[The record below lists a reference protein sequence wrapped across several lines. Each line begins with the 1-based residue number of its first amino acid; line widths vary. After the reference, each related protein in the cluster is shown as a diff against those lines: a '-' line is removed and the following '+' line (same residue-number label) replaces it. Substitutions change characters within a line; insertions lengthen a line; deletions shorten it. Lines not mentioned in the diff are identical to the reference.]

1 MRQKALLIPFNSEGK
16 MFIQDRTD
24 YKPPPWGF
32 FGGSIEEGE
41 THLQAILRE
50 TKEELDLDLTEN
62 DLIYMGELHTEY
74 DGVLTERYF
83 YLYKTDQ
90 VEFTVL
96 EGAGGKWV
104 TFTEAEPV
112 FKRDNKLPEIIQLI
126 NAHTE
131 RK

>member
-1 MRQKALLIPFNSEGK
+1 MRQKALLIPLNSEGK
-16 MFIQDRTD
+16 IFIQDRTD

-41 THLQAILRE
+41 NHLEAILRE
-50 TKEELDLDLTEN
+50 TKEELDLDLTKD
-62 DLIYMGELHTEY
+62 DLIYMGDLHTEY
-74 DGVLTERYF
+74 DRALTERYF

-90 VEFTVL
+90 VDFTVL

-104 TFTEAEPV
+104 TFAEAEPL
-112 FKRDNKLPEIIQLI
+112 FKPDNKLPEIVELIQTY
-126 NAHTE
+126 TE